1 LSIAEEFSAARASE
15 PLAVQPPSRRRYGG
29 SALDFCTMSRFTFV
43 SAGESHGPQLTV
55 IVTGMP
61 AGVRLNRDRINR
73 DMARRQHGY
82 GRGGRMKIEHDEAE
96 IAGGVRGGE
105 TLGSPIAIVIR
116 NDDFKNWEAAMGVW
130 DVDAADAEKRRV
142 HAPRPG
148 HVDLIG
154 GMKYDR
160 RDLRDVLERAS
171 ARETASRVA
180 AGAIAKEL
188 LRNFGIEFRS
198 GVVSLGAAGD
208 PDYAATWD
216 ELAAVDDDSP
226 LRAVNK
232 QSEAAMVAEVDKAR
246 EAGETLGGTIVVAAH
261 NVPVGLGSYVQWNEK
276 LDGRIAQAI
285 LSIHAVKAVAIGD
298 GVAAA
303 QRVGSDVHDAI
314 YFNDER
320 RYHRTT
326 NRAGGLEGGV
336 TNGQDVVVRAYMKPI
351 STLRRGLPSV
361 DIETR
366 EPHRSQWERSDVTA
380 VPACGVVCEV
390 MLAITLADAMR
401 EKFGGDSLGE
411 MRANFEAYRQRV
423 LNY

>member
-1 LSIAEEFSAARASE
+1 
-15 PLAVQPPSRRRYGG
+15 
-29 SALDFCTMSRFTFV
+29 MSRFRFV

-61 AGVRLNRDRINR
+61 AGVRLDRERINR
-73 DMARRQHGY
+73 DLARRQHGY

-96 IAGGVRGGE
+96 VVGGVRGGE
-105 TLGSPIAIVIR
+105 TIGAPVALAIR
-116 NDDFKNWEAAMGVW
+116 NRDFENWRGAMDPW
-130 DVDAADAEKRRV
+130 SLDDAEASKRRV

-148 HVDLIG
+148 HVDLAG

-188 LRNFGIEFRS
+188 LRAFGVDIRS
-198 GVVSLGAAGD
+198 GVVSVGGAGD
-208 PDYAATWD
+208 PEASPAFD
-216 ELAAVDDDSP
+216 ELGAVDDESP
-226 LRAVNK
+226 LRAVNREH
-232 QSEAAMVAEVDKAR
+232 EAAMVAEVDRAR
-246 EAGETLGGTIVVAAH
+246 EAGETLGGTIVIAARG
-261 NVPVGLGSYVQWNEK
+261 VPPGLGSYVQWDEK
-276 LDGRIAQAI
+276 LDGRIGQAI
-285 LSIHAVKAVAIGD
+285 LSIHAVKAVAVGD
-298 GVAAA
+298 GVAAS
-303 QRVGSDVHDAI
+303 RRLGSEVHDAI
-314 YFNDER
+314 YYDDAR

-336 TNGQDVVVRAYMKPI
+336 TNGQDVVVRAFMKPI

-366 EPHRSQWERSDVTA
+366 DAHRSQWERSDVTA
-380 VPACGVVCEV
+380 VPACGVVCEA
-390 MLAITLADAMR
+390 MLAIVLADAMR

-411 MRANFEAYRQRV
+411 MTRNVVSYLEQLQRF
-423 LNY
+423 

>member
-1 LSIAEEFSAARASE
+1 
-15 PLAVQPPSRRRYGG
+15 
-29 SALDFCTMSRFTFV
+29 MSRFTFV

-61 AGVRLNRDRINR
+61 AGVRLDRDRINR

-82 GRGGRMKIEHDEAE
+82 GRGGRMKIEHDEVE
-96 IAGGVRGGE
+96 IAGGIRGGE
-105 TLGSPIAIVIR
+105 TLGSPIAIVVR

-130 DVDAADAEKRRV
+130 DVDAAEAEKRRV

-160 RDLRDVLERAS
+160 RDLRDILERAS

-226 LRAVNK
+226 LRAVNPDAE
-232 QSEAAMVAEVDKAR
+232 SAMVAEVDKAR

-261 NVPVGLGSYVQWNEK
+261 NVPIGLGSYVQWNEK

-303 QRVGSDVHDAI
+303 QRVGSEVHDAI
-314 YFNDER
+314 YFDDER

-361 DIETR
+361 DIDTR

-380 VPACGVVCEV
+380 VPACGVVCEA

-401 EKFGGDSLGE
+401 EKFGGDSLRE
-411 MRANFEAYRQRV
+411 MVSNFE
-423 LNY
+423 NYVARISTY

>member
-1 LSIAEEFSAARASE
+1 
-15 PLAVQPPSRRRYGG
+15 
-29 SALDFCTMSRFTFV
+29 MSRFTFL

-61 AGVRLNRDRINR
+61 AGVRLDRERINR
-73 DMARRQHGY
+73 DMTRRQHGY

-96 IAGGVRGGE
+96 IVGGVRGGE

-116 NDDFKNWEAAMGVW
+116 NDDFKNWEGAMGVW
-130 DVDAADAEKRRV
+130 EVDAAEAEKRRV

-160 RDLRDVLERAS
+160 RDLRDILERAS

-208 PDYAATWD
+208 PNYAATWD
-216 ELAAVDDDSP
+216 ELTAVDDDSP
-226 LRAVNK
+226 LRAIDK
-232 QSEAAMVAEVDKAR
+232 DAEAAMVAEVDKAR

-261 NVPVGLGSYVQWNEK
+261 NVPIGLGSYVQWNEK

-303 QRVGSDVHDAI
+303 QRVGSEVHDPI
-314 YFNDER
+314 YFDEER

-380 VPACGVVCEV
+380 VPACGVVCEA

-401 EKFGGDSLGE
+401 EKFGGDSLRE
-411 MRANFEAYRQRV
+411 MRANFDGYLTRIST
-423 LNY
+423 Y

>member
-1 LSIAEEFSAARASE
+1 
-15 PLAVQPPSRRRYGG
+15 
-29 SALDFCTMSRFTFV
+29 MSRFTFL

-61 AGVRLNRDRINR
+61 AGVRLDRDRINR

-96 IAGGVRGGE
+96 ITGGVRGGE
-105 TLGSPIAIVIR
+105 TLGSPIAIIVR

-130 DVDAADAEKRRV
+130 DVDAAEAEKRRV

-188 LRNFGIEFRS
+188 LRNFGIELRS

-226 LRAVNK
+226 LRAVNRDA
-232 QSEAAMVAEVDKAR
+232 EPAMVAEVDKAR
-246 EAGETLGGTIVVAAH
+246 ETGETLGGTIVVAAH
-261 NVPVGLGSYVQWNEK
+261 NVPIGLGSYVQWNEK

-303 QRVGSDVHDAI
+303 QRVGSEVHDAI
-314 YFNDER
+314 YFDDER

-326 NRAGGLEGGV
+326 NCAGGLEGGV

-361 DIETR
+361 DIDTR

-380 VPACGVVCEV
+380 LPACGVVCEA

-411 MRANFEAYRQRV
+411 MRANFESYV
-423 LNY
+423 GHLSKY